1 MLITGPKIS
10 RSMRWNTARLLVYGF
25 QLHHPSMGQ
34 PTPHLRLHLQSEA
47 GVQTMPMPRQKLQN
61 THLCAVRSSSA
72 PLPLTLAS
80 PTLHWLRAWRS
91 NSSMSAAHGGR
102 RQGGRVHSEC
112 RCCCLY
118 DQ

>member
-1 MLITGPKIS
+1 MLIMARES
-10 RSMRWNTARLLVYGF
+10 TAQCAGTLLGCSSTVFSYTILWVSPRLTCDCIF
-25 QLHHPSMGQ
+25 N
-34 PTPHLRLHLQSEA
+34 
-47 GVQTMPMPRQKLQN
+47 PRQEFRQCQCRGRRAPKHPLV
-61 THLCAVRSSSA
+61 CCPVEFSAV
-72 PLPLTLAS
+72 AS
-80 PTLHWLRAWRS
+80 DTGIPTLHWLRAWRS